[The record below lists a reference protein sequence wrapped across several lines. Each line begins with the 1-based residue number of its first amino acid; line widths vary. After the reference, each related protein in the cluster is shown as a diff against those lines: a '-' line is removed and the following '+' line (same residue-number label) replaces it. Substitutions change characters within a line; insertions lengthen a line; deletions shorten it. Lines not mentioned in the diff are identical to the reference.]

1 MELNHQRSDVSG
13 MRYVKAVF
21 KPPSGRAFHPTGQ
34 ALADRDEVIREYVH
48 QTNLLPD
55 DTVTSLVSVRGD
67 LAVAEATLTALE
79 CVHDVAT
86 ADPPGP
92 GLIYLHHESNAVVT
106 NMLRAQ
112 RDSTIVMDPPIEIH
126 ENGDF
131 EVTYVGTD
139 AAFADSF
146 GEIPNVD
153 VDVDLL
159 ETGAYAPCRRDVF
172 DRLTDRQQEAVA
184 AAVRLGYYRNPREAT
199 QGDVAAAIG
208 CSPGT
213 AGEHLRKAEERVF
226 TCFVD
231 AD

>member
-1 MELNHQRSDVSG
+1 
-13 MRYVKAVF
+13 MRYVRAVF
-21 KPPSGRAFHPTGQ
+21 KPPSGQAFHPTGQ
-34 ALADRDEVIREYVH
+34 ALAERDAVTREYVH
-48 QTNLLPD
+48 RTNLLPD
-55 DTVTSLVSVRGD
+55 DTVASLVSVRGD
-67 LAVAEATLTALE
+67 PAVAEATLADLDS
-79 CVHDVAT
+79 VLDVAV

-92 GLIYLHHESNAVVT
+92 GFIYLHHESNEAVT
-106 NMLRAQ
+106 SMLRAN
-112 RDSTIVMDPPIEIH
+112 RDSTVVMDPPIEIH

-131 EVTYVGTD
+131 EVVYVGTD
-139 AAFADSF
+139 AAFAGSF

-153 VDVDLL
+153 VDVDVL

-184 AAVRLGYYRNPREAT
+184 AAVRMGYYRNPREAT

-226 TCFVD
+226 ACFVD